1 MVVNRQE
8 LFNAILMASV
18 FVLVL
23 SAWSICVTLWLLQ
36 YLKRRKELQGRL
48 GIIDREAQQTRIF
61 QLWRDE
67 RQKVRAQ
74 QPRERQTIA
83 KRLERLRIAAGW
95 KSPPHVVILAVIG
108 IVGLL
113 LGIGFLLGYDVWF
126 CLVLAGIVIVAFW
139 IITKRR
145 ISARTAL
152 FERQLV
158 DALGVAAR
166 ALRAGHP
173 LSGSFQLVSEEI
185 NEPVGIIFK
194 EICQEQSLGVD
205 LKESLQRVARASRN
219 PDLKLFS
226 TAIGIQLRTG
236 GNLAELMDTL
246 SNVMRTRWQLH
257 RRVRVLTA
265 QAHFSKQILIGLP
278 IFMFV
283 LMNYIATD
291 YMETLYTTWLGRM
304 MLLVTVINI
313 IIGSWI
319 MGKLSVLRY

>member
-1 MVVNRQE
+1 MDKQE
-8 LFNAILMASV
+8 LINTILMASV

-36 YLKRRKELQGRL
+36 YLKRRKKFQGRL
-48 GIIDREAQQTRIF
+48 GIIDAESQRSRIF

-74 QPRERQTIA
+74 QPRERQTIGE
-83 KRLERLRIAAGW
+83 RLERLRLDAGW
-95 KSPPHVVILAVIG
+95 KSPSHVVILAVIG
-108 IVGLL
+108 MAGLL
-113 LGIGFLLGYDVWF
+113 LGIGFLFGYDMWLSF
-126 CLVLAGIVIVAFW
+126 LAAGIVIVVFGVM
-139 IITKRR
+139 TKRR
-145 ISARTAL
+145 ISTRAAL
-152 FERQLV
+152 FDRQLV

-185 NEPVGIIFK
+185 DEPVGTIFQ
-194 EICQEQSLGVD
+194 EICQEQSLGID
-205 LKESLQRVARASRN
+205 LKESLQRVARGSGN

-246 SNVMRTRWQLH
+246 ASVMRTRTLLH

-265 QAHFSKQILIGLP
+265 QTHLSKQILIGLP
-278 IFMFV
+278 IFMFI
-283 LMNYIATD
+283 LMNFMAAD
-291 YMETLYTTWLGRM
+291 YMKTLYTTWLGRM
-304 MLLVTVINI
+304 MLMVTVINI
-313 IIGSWI
+313 LIGSWI
-319 MGKLSVLRY
+319 MGKISVLRY